1 MTPFFFSMSKTGTAM
16 RTIATGPVS
25 DQLVLI
31 PNELLMKNVYALLNQ
46 KVGLKYCNGCVTG
59 PPHLYSLGML
69 PAWTGWHYLQHQ
81 KD

>member
-1 MTPFFFSMSKTGTAM
+1 MSKTGTAM

-69 PAWTGWHYLQHQ
+69 PAWTEWHYLQHQ